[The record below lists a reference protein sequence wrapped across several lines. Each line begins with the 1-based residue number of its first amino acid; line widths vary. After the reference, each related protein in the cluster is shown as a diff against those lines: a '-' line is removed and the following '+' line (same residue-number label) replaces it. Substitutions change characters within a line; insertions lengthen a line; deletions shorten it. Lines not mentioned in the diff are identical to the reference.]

1 MNVFTTGRQF
11 SNIWLRIEDG
21 YSLSLGTDDGT
32 GDDPRRSRKRWSW
45 PINSTN
51 WWSTTTPIY
60 ADPVAEDD
68 DV

>member
-32 GDDPRRSRKRWSW
+32 EMILTIEEAMELADQLNELVADH
-45 PINSTN
+45 NS
-51 WWSTTTPIY
+51 IY